1 MKDFEKALDLIAKE
15 TKTYREASVNDGE
28 TLNKCLQQISATL
41 AYLETIRAEYHKEW
55 QLTVNDLIIRN
66 GLSVSRAENEA
77 HVKVPE
83 MYNLRRVMDGSYEVL
98 NAIRT
103 NISWLKSEKNFS
115 NFGGGG

>member
-1 MKDFEKALDLIAKE
+1 MAKDFEKALDLIAKE

-55 QLTVNDLIIRN
+55 QGIVFKEVLS
-66 GLSVSRAENEA
+66 GLSVARAENEA

-83 MYNLRRVMDGSYEVL
+83 MYLLRRVMDGSYEVIG
-98 NAIRT
+98 AIRT
-103 NISWLKSEKNFS
+103 NISYLKSERNATM
-115 NFGGGG
+115 